1 MNVTKQTSYPVELLQ
16 DRKGIYGIGLS
27 EEDEFIAKH
36 QIVLR
41 PDKLS
46 ADDKMSPHAVLQMI
60 PSKDPHEI
68 FYRCLEDQLRSAIYD
83 GMLGR
88 AGIRG
93 NEFDW
98 IYRQSTDPEQ
108 EK

>member
-1 MNVTKQTSYPVELLQ
+1 MSGTKQNSYPVQLLQ

-27 EEDEFIAKH
+27 EEDEFIAAH

-46 ADDKMSPHAVLQMI
+46 PDDKVSPGAVLQMI
-60 PSKDPHEI
+60 PSRDPYEI
-68 FYRCLEDQLRSAIYD
+68 FQRCLEETLRSAIYD

-88 AGIRG
+88 AGISG
-93 NEFDW
+93 NEFNW
-98 IYRQSTDPEQ
+98 I
-108 EK
+108 